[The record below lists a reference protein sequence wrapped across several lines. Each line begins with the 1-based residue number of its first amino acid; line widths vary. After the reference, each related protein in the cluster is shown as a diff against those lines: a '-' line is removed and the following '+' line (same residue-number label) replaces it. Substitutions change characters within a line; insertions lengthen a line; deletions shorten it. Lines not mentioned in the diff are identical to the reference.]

1 MKFFPD
7 IEVCI
12 GQGDITGD
20 DDIRGEDI
28 PGDPGAD
35 GDIQQPRAGGL
46 HQGVQPLHVVSAGI
60 VGPGEVNDRYR
71 VDSSHSTG
79 NVQMLLLLAG
89 DSLWTDDDLLRRIEH
104 QNLLLLE
111 VLVHKAGDFALVS
124 PGEPVVRLDN
134 SEGPV
139 LLVGVVVGH
148 VVEV

>member
-46 HQGVQPLHVVSAGI
+46 HQGVQPLHVVCAGTEI
-60 VGPGEVNDRYR
+60 SSSSSSESSLCSSLVGPGEVNDRYR

-89 DSLWTDDDLLRRIEH
+89 DSLWTDDDLLRRI
-104 QNLLLLE
+104 
-111 VLVHKAGDFALVS
+111 
-124 PGEPVVRLDN
+124 
-134 SEGPV
+134 
-139 LLVGVVVGH
+139 
-148 VVEV
+148 